1 MVLPRNK
8 PKTKWYRTVKNKC
21 LKKKKNRT
29 EIYRANTE
37 RAKIKKFHFRLHK
50 IQGIARNRELHSAM
64 KYHLLCRCKSSMG
77 PWQTS
82 NLLDVQWKAP
92 TDHWGPF
99 ERMVHCGVTEGDRQ
113 NNSRSQGLRKAWTPV
128 RCVIKPPLIV
138 RNEIAEWRQGDQ
150 HWSGS
155 CTNQMFHS
163 PYCGLNIYP
172 KSS

>member
-21 LKKKKNRT
+21 LKKKNRT

-37 RAKIKKFHFRLHK
+37 RAKIKKKNSFQ
-50 IQGIARNRELHSAM
+50 IAQNSGIARNRELHSAM
-64 KYHLLCRCKSSMG
+64 KYHLHCRCKSSMG

-113 NNSRSQGLRKAWTPV
+113 HNKWISRAQESLDSGQMCDKAASNCEEWDSRVEAGGSALVGL
-128 RCVIKPPLIV
+128 L
-138 RNEIAEWRQGDQ
+138 
-150 HWSGS
+150 
-155 CTNQMFHS
+155 
-163 PYCGLNIYP
+163 Y
-172 KSS
+172 